1 MLKSFIRHITVE
13 YILAYFLAGYMAVI
27 KRTTR
32 WTLEGQE
39 HIQPLRDGRDGLIL
53 AVWHGRFFISNSG
66 WHRGDQPAS
75 VLVSKSSD
83 GAIITAAAKKLG
95 LGVIRGSGAREGSD
109 KDRGGREALRGMIK
123 HIKNKGC
130 VVITPDGPRGPRM
143 RVQPGVL
150 SVAKMTGAPIVPYAL
165 SARNRKVFGSWDK
178 FMLPFPFGRGAIV
191 WGEPV
196 TVDRKASEAEFETA
210 RAQLEQRMIAVTN
223 RADSLMGKD
232 VVQPSDAPKRVRNI
246 SQGPL

>member
-1 MLKSFIRHITVE
+1 VFKSMIKHITVE
-13 YILAYFLAGYMAVI
+13 YILAYFLAAYMAII

-32 WTLEGQE
+32 WTIEGE
-39 HIQPLRDGRDGLIL
+39 AHVQPLRDGGDGLIL

-75 VLVSKSSD
+75 VLVSKSND

-109 KDRGGREALRGMIK
+109 KDRGGREALRGMVK
-123 HIKNKGC
+123 HIRNKGC

-150 SVAKMTGAPIVPYAL
+150 ALAKMTGAPIVPYAL
-165 SARNRKVFGSWDK
+165 SARHRKIVNSWDK

-196 TVDRKASEAEFETA
+196 TVERKAGDAEVEAA
-210 RAQLEQRMIAVTN
+210 RALLETRMIAVTN
-223 RADSLMGKD
+223 RADAITGKEI
-232 VVQPSDAPKRVRNI
+232 VQPSDTAKESR
-246 SQGPL
+246 Q

>member
-1 MLKSFIRHITVE
+1 MFKSMIKHITVE
-13 YILAYFLAGYMAVI
+13 YILAYFLAGYMAII

-32 WTLEGQE
+32 WTIEGE
-39 HIQPLRDGRDGLIL
+39 THIQPLRDSGDGLVL

-75 VLVSKSSD
+75 VLVSKSND

-109 KDRGGREALRGMIK
+109 KDRGGREALRGMVK
-123 HIKNKGC
+123 HIRNKGC

-150 SVAKMTGAPIVPYAL
+150 ALAKMTGAPIVPYAL
-165 SARNRKVFGSWDK
+165 SARHRKIVNSWDK

-196 TVDRKASEAEFETA
+196 MVERKAGDAEIEAA
-210 RAQLEQRMIAVTN
+210 RALLETRMIAVTN
-223 RADSLMGKD
+223 RADAITGKEI
-232 VVQPSDAPKRVRNI
+232 VQPSDTAKESR
-246 SQGPL
+246 Q

>member
-1 MLKSFIRHITVE
+1 MFKSMFHFIAVE
-13 YILAYFLAGYMAVI
+13 WILAYFLAGYMALI

-32 WTLEGQE
+32 WTIEGDA
-39 HIQPLRDGRDGLIL
+39 HIRPLRAGGDGLIL

-75 VLVSKSSD
+75 VLVSKSND

-109 KDRGGREALRGMIK
+109 KDRGGREALRGMVK
-123 HIKNKGC
+123 HIRAKGC

-150 SVAKMTGAPIVPYAL
+150 ALAKMTGAPVVPYAL
-165 SARNRKVFGSWDK
+165 SARNRKLMNSWDK

-196 TVDRKASEAEFETA
+196 YIARKASEADLEAARTLLET
-210 RAQLEQRMIAVTN
+210 RMIAVTN
-223 RADSLMGKD
+223 RADTLTGKEI
-232 VVQPSDAPKRVRNI
+232 VRPADTAKA
-246 SQGPL
+246 SRQ

>member
-1 MLKSFIRHITVE
+1 MFKSWFHYITVE
-13 YILAYFLAGYMAVI
+13 LILAYFLAAYMAVI

-32 WTLEGQE
+32 WTIEGHA
-39 HIQPLRDGRDGLIL
+39 HIGPLRDGGDGLIL

-75 VLVSKSSD
+75 VLVSKSGD

-95 LGVIRGSGAREGSD
+95 LGVIRGSGKREGSD
-109 KDRGGREALRGMIK
+109 KDRGGREALRAMVK
-123 HIKNKGC
+123 HIRANGC
-130 VVITPDGPRGPRM
+130 MVITPDGPRGPRM

-150 SVAKMTGAPIVPYAL
+150 SLAKMTGAPIVPYAL
-165 SARNRKVFGSWDK
+165 STRNRKLFKSWDR

-196 TVDRKASEAEFETA
+196 YVNRKADDAAMATAQALLET
-210 RAQLEQRMIAVTN
+210 RMIDVSQ
-223 RADSLMGKD
+223 RADTLTGKEI
-232 VVQPSDAPKRVRNI
+232 VQPADTAKLSRI
-246 SQGPL
+246 